1 MKKLFKILF
10 YLVYCPCLR
19 NNKENESMELKIIT
33 NNTNPNTES
42 KILIEN
48 DNISKNNQL
57 CKFWYKINEDEI
69 ISSCKINTV
78 TDNSLKDNSLK
89 ESLSSISSNESID
102 DYINVV
108 PNNSPYN
115 SLKIPNMNS
124 NINIVANNS
133 PCNENE
139 DSNINIVANNLPC
152 NGNEDSNIN
161 NSISPVSTNIIMN
174 ISPNFSYL
182 INKDLD

>member
-19 NNKENESMELKIIT
+19 NNKENEGTELKIIT

-48 DNISKNNQL
+48 DDISKNNRL
-57 CKFWYKINEDEI
+57 FKYWYKMNQDEI
-69 ISSCKINTV
+69 ISSHKINTV
-78 TDNSLKDNSLK
+78 TDNSFKDKSLK
-89 ESLSSISSNESID
+89 ESLSLSSIASNESID

-108 PNNSPYN
+108 PNNSPCNNNEDDY
-115 SLKIPNMNS
+115 
-124 NINIVANNS
+124 INVVPNNS
-133 PCNENE
+133 SCNENE
-139 DSNINIVANNLPC
+139 DSNIDIVANNLPC
-152 NGNEDSNIN
+152 NENEDSNIN
-161 NSISPVSTNIIMN
+161 NSISPISTNIIMN